1 MKVKNIKE
9 AIQNG
14 GFYDRHGVWNAI
26 KTLPSDNRIYR
37 DRVETII
44 VKNNKEV
51 FVKRKPDGEYY
62 LPGGSKERDI
72 PDIEQAANE
81 CREEARINVRNIEST
96 GITIKSINKPSKHDD
111 KFIWTGALTDVYI
124 AEYDSLFKGTIDKVD
139 KDPFILS
146 GKFYPVKQC
155 LKFFND
161 QHREALIWFL
171 KNHVGQNEVITES
184 VFADNVDK
192 FIYQKIKTPEDLL
205 KWMKKNVSYHN
216 FTRLKSP
223 DELYKSRTGS
233 CHDQSLFVKYVL
245 NKLHI
250 KNGSLFIIECPEK
263 GGAGGETHSFTYF
276 KKNKKLYWFESA
288 WDGNIGIHGPY
299 DSLSELKQDVED
311 KWNKKLKYP
320 ILFITS
326 VKNTQYGMTLGEFV
340 NACCSDDEV
349 LNESESTSNVFYI
362 STRNLDNL
370 ILKPKIPNNFL
381 TQNNYED
388 SKTERIC
395 FCKTVDGAIM
405 GLSQRHKGTELF
417 VHVPETPINYYS
429 PLQEE
434 VPDCKI
440 TEEVWVKHPTKVR
453 CIGKIKILDDA
464 GLPGHTYTYG
474 NKTAELYDWDWDWV
488 EKYSDV
494 FEAALTSEE
503 RNNLQTKTFGIP
515 ELRKYP
521 LNDKN
526 HVISAIR
533 YFNHV
538 DKEHEAELARNIIKA
553 MKKYNIKPS
562 IVGDKNRLKDYL

>member
-1 MKVKNIKE
+1 MKTKDIKE

-14 GFYDRHGVWNAI
+14 GYYDRHGVWNAI

-96 GITIKSINKPSKHDD
+96 GITIKTVNKPSKYDE

-124 AEYDSLFKGTIDKVD
+124 AEYDSLFKGSIEKVD

-161 QHREALIWFL
+161 EHREALIWFL

-216 FTRLKSP
+216 FTRLKTP
-223 DELYKSRTGS
+223 DELYKSKTGS

-250 KNGSLFIIECPEK
+250 KTGTLFIIECPEK
-263 GGAGGETHSFTYF
+263 GGAGGETHSLTYF

-288 WDGNIGIHGPY
+288 WGGNEGIHGPY
-299 DSLSELKQDVED
+299 DSLSELKHAVES
-311 KWNKKLKYP
+311 KWNKKAAYP
-320 ILFITS
+320 ILFMTT
-326 VKNTQYGMTLGEFV
+326 VKNTQAGMTLGEFV
-340 NACCSDDEV
+340 NACCSDEEV

-381 TQNNYED
+381 TQNKYED

-405 GLSQRHKGTELF
+405 GLSQRLKGTELF
-417 VHVPETPINYYS
+417 VHVPETPINYYL

-440 TEEVWVKHPTKVR
+440 TGEVWVKHPTKIR

-464 GLPGHTYTYG
+464 GLPGHEYKYG
-474 NKTAELYDWDWDWV
+474 NRTAELYDWDWDWI
-488 EKYSDV
+488 EKYDDV
-494 FEAALTSEE
+494 FETALTSEE

-553 MKKYNIKPS
+553 MKKYNIKPT

>member
-1 MKVKNIKE
+1 MKSKDIKE

-14 GFYDRHGVWNAI
+14 GYYDRHGVWNAI
-26 KTLPSDNRIYR
+26 KTLPSDSRIYR

-96 GITIKSINKPSKHDD
+96 GITIKTVNKPSKYDE

-124 AEYDSLFKGTIDKVD
+124 AEYDSLFKGPIEKVD

-161 QHREALIWFL
+161 EHREALIWFL

-216 FTRLKSP
+216 FTRLKTP
-223 DELYKSRTGS
+223 DELYKSKTGS

-250 KNGSLFIIECPEK
+250 KTGTLFIIECPEK
-263 GGAGGETHSFTYF
+263 GGAGGETHSLTYF

-288 WDGNIGIHGPY
+288 WGGNEGIHGPY
-299 DSLSELKQDVED
+299 DSLSELKLAVES
-311 KWNKKLKYP
+311 KWNKKAAYP
-320 ILFITS
+320 ILFMTT
-326 VKNTQYGMTLGEFV
+326 VKNTQAGMTLGEFV
-340 NACCSDDEV
+340 NACCSDEEI

-381 TQNNYED
+381 TQNKYED

-405 GLSQRHKGTELF
+405 GLSQRLKGTELF
-417 VHVPETPINYYS
+417 VHVPEAPINYYL

-440 TEEVWVKHPTKVR
+440 TGEVWVKHPTKIR

-464 GLPGHTYTYG
+464 GLPGHEYKYG
-474 NKTAELYDWDWDWV
+474 NRTAELYDWDWDWI
-488 EKYSDV
+488 EKYDDI
-494 FEAALTSEE
+494 FETALTSEE

-553 MKKYNIKPS
+553 MKKYNIKPT